1 VDEKRDTYQSGLGE
15 RHEPGI
21 ESITVTAK
29 RVCPRFRA
37 LPRRVIRSCFRHRHL
52 NWSPVVNVPPPLT
65 TTRATNHRCDQ
76 RKRASRPDDRL
87 PPDFVTF
94 AATFGIAFFVAF
106 FVVFFAAALATRGRS

>member
-1 VDEKRDTYQSGLGE
+1 VDEKRDTYQYGLGE
-15 RHEPGI
+15 RHEPGMKASPSRRK
-21 ESITVTAK
+21 EFA
-29 RVCPRFRA
+29 RA
-37 LPRRVIRSCFRHRHL
+37 FVRSLVALFAVVFDTDTS